1 MAPPFGVKKG
11 LFPLLSSLFYL
22 SNKEALAYYREGIFI
37 TDFRDF
43 DIDYFFK
50 TPDLVE
56 FRWLDMD
63 AQTKRLLSA
72 LATIPADLE
81 KSHIVSIEPLDV
93 ARALVST
100 YDKIEPWAGRTNDVS
115 KNAKKVRTLFKRASD
130 PAQFTLNDLP
140 SIYGEIDLSVQSEL
154 DTLVLKIKDGLQELK
169 EALIEK

>member
-22 SNKEALAYYREGIFI
+22 SNREALAYYREGIFI

-100 YDKIEPWAGRTNDVS
+100 YDKIEHGWPN
-115 KNAKKVRTLFKRASD
+115 
-130 PAQFTLNDLP
+130 
-140 SIYGEIDLSVQSEL
+140 E
-154 DTLVLKIKDGLQELK
+154 
-169 EALIEK
+169 